1 MLGAAENGR
10 YEVFEDVFVFAIR
23 IGIDERKWKC
33 LMNKKVINFLEER
46 YRNRLGTMGFF
57 NLLLLVILPSF
68 MKFFTGIIFYL
79 QDKLG
84 IAIIKKK
91 K

>member
-46 YRNRLGTMGFF
+46 YRNRLGIMGFF
-57 NLLLLVILPSF
+57 NLLY
-68 MKFFTGIIFYL
+68 IITCL
-79 QDKLG
+79 TLIPWTCRKLSAHYAG
-84 IAIIKKK
+84 N
-91 K
+91 